1 MGDGGEPW
9 PRAVL
14 RAGLRSGN
22 RDAVGFV
29 RTRASQQRPPPGR
42 AQTFSA
48 ATSGRQKAGGG
59 PGERLQGAARLERPA
74 SAGTKRPRQ
83 SEENGAGAGGGNRA
97 DEGELPPRKEA
108 DPFGGRCRCSGT
120 RSRESAR
127 PRGAGQVA
135 PHPEGA
141 LPGPSQGARHG
152 RSRDRAPRWPGRT
165 APGAGPVYV

>member
-1 MGDGGEPW
+1 MASRGAPGWAVVREPRRGRFRPDSSFPAAPSPGAGPDFRCRDEW
-9 PRAVL
+9 AAKSRWRTGRA
-14 RAGLRSGN
+14 ASRSGE
-22 RDAVGFV
+22 
-29 RTRASQQRPPPGR
+29 TRA
-42 AQTFSA
+42 T
-48 ATSGRQKAGGG
+48 
-59 PGERLQGAARLERPA
+59 RLVP
-74 SAGTKRPRQ
+74 GTKRPRQ

-108 DPFGGRCRCSGT
+108 DPFGGCCRCSGT

-152 RSRDRAPRWPGRT
+152 RSRDRVPGWPGRT
-165 APGAGPVYV
+165 APGERRP